1 MLDHDGAYL
10 LQVKIDAKDNVWP
23 LVPPN
28 SANNEMMESAFSM
41 SPITMNKYKLIIMTD
56 DKQVV
61 LERILQVTRYRG
73 FLINGMTAQVNT
85 GNNVATIELMVSS
98 DRPISLLIDQ
108 INKLVDIKSVAVDN
122 TASQL
127 CNV

>member
-1 MLDHDGAYL
+1 M
-10 LQVKIDAKDNVWP
+10 
-23 LVPPN
+23 
-28 SANNEMMESAFSM
+28 NN
-41 SPITMNKYKLIIMTD
+41 YKLIIMTD

-85 GNNVATIELMVSS
+85 GNNIATIELLVSS

-108 INKLVDIKSVAVDN
+108 INKLIDIKSVEVDN
-122 TASQL
+122 SASQL
-127 CNV
+127 CSA

>member
-1 MLDHDGAYL
+1 M
-10 LQVKIDAKDNVWP
+10 
-23 LVPPN
+23 
-28 SANNEMMESAFSM
+28 NN
-41 SPITMNKYKLIIMTD
+41 YKLIIMTD

-122 TASQL
+122 NASQL
-127 CNV
+127 CSA